1 MADEN
6 LGGGSAAASAGA
18 GATGEGQQQQQQQH
32 PTGGGQQQQQ
42 QQPGS
47 GAGAGGNAEKTYNYK
62 EDRSDWIPRHRLN
75 ETSGKLTAAE
85 KERET
90 LKAEL
95 ESERKR
101 VQALAGVTPKDPK
114 EQQTTEIKEALY
126 SMFPQLKTLEN
137 LTSDQLEQV
146 FEAANAARSTAAAA
160 WQRHAT
166 GMLSDLNGE
175 AAKVLGTETLTATQ
189 QRNLQ
194 NAYREEAA
202 AAVRDRQLA
211 MKRGERETLETLPSD
226 TDFVA
231 RHERGDKGLIKEFVK
246 TFLND
251 WFEPARRSVNAA
263 QERRNMRPVPR
274 GERARI
280 LPAAGAAK
288 VDLNN
293 EGEFKKALLAAR
305 GGGQE

>member
-6 LGGGSAAASAGA
+6 LGGGSPCCISGCRGHRRRTTATAAA
-18 GATGEGQQQQQQQH
+18 T

-42 QQPGS
+42 QQPGAA
-47 GAGAGGNAEKTYNYK
+47 AGAGGNAEKTYNYK

-166 GMLSDLNGE
+166 GMLSDLEWRSGE
-175 AAKVLGTETLTATQ
+175 GSRHGNVD
-189 QRNLQ
+189 
-194 NAYREEAA
+194 
-202 AAVRDRQLA
+202 RD
-211 MKRGERETLETLPSD
+211 P
-226 TDFVA
+226 
-231 RHERGDKGLIKEFVK
+231 
-246 TFLND
+246 
-251 WFEPARRSVNAA
+251 AA
-263 QERRNMRPVPR
+263 QSPECVS
-274 GERARI
+274 
-280 LPAAGAAK
+280 
-288 VDLNN
+288 
-293 EGEFKKALLAAR
+293 
-305 GGGQE
+305 